1 MSVVAIEE
9 TTATARAMVA
19 RAGARITPWRVK
31 VLAVLMAAH
40 RPLSHLD
47 VLAELESGADRVT
60 VYRVLEWLTE
70 VGLAHKLSGDDR
82 VWRFSVTPVPHSH
95 AHFHCQVCGR
105 FFCLEEVSTDLP
117 VSLPSGFAAQA
128 LEITVKGI
136 CADCR

>member
-1 MSVVAIEE
+1 MTVESPDLLAG
-9 TTATARAMVA
+9 ARTLVA
-19 RAGARITPWRVK
+19 RAGARVTPWRVK
-31 VLAVLMAAH
+31 VLAALMNAH

-47 VLAELESGADRVT
+47 VLTTLGPEADRVT

-70 VGLAHKLSGDDR
+70 VGLAHKLAGDDR

-95 AHFHCQVCGR
+95 AHFHCHRCGR

-117 VSLPSGFAAQA
+117 LSLPPGFAAEA